1 MRARVLVVD
10 DNVDMVQS
18 MTALLGLGGFES
30 RGCPFGTEA
39 MHYVRDFDPDIVLLD
54 IRMPGKSGWAVAEEI
69 RKAKPGKRPVIVAIS
84 GEYARSNEPMPG
96 GFDHFLRKPID
107 AEALLGFLKEL
118 RP

>member
-18 MTALLGLGGFES
+18 MTALLGFAGFEC
-30 RGCPFGTEA
+30 RGCLFGTEA
-39 MHYVRDFDPDIVLLD
+39 MHYVP
-54 IRMPGKSGWAVAEEI
+54 VAEEI
-69 RKAKPGKRPVIVAIS
+69 RKAMPGKRPVIVAIS

-107 AEALLGFLKEL
+107 PQALLGFLKEL